1 LRQALRLVDQSAVG
15 DLLDS
20 EPPSGPP
27 PTALRPFDPRLMR
40 AFVGSE
46 SKPEPG
52 GRSSCSVL
60 LAWIGGFTV
69 LVFLGLLFYVVSVW

>member
-1 LRQALRLVDQSAVG
+1 
-15 DLLDS
+15 
-20 EPPSGPP
+20 
-27 PTALRPFDPRLMR
+27 MR